1 MEKLLD
7 TEDEVLLRDAA
18 RGFLDDNAPVT
29 AFRTNR
35 DLNRAYDPALW
46 AEMAQMGWTGVLVA
60 IISGTFALAV
70 VASLPP
76 SRRAVAVSPVDALAV
91 A

>member
-1 MEKLLD
+1 MPIGL
-7 TEDEVLLRDAA
+7 
-18 RGFLDDNAPVT
+18 P
-29 AFRTNR
+29 
-35 DLNRAYDPALW
+35 W
-46 AEMAQMGWTGVLVA
+46 GVLVA